1 MLFVV
6 FFVYFWANKK
16 DMPLSNIQG
25 VTTFNLNASPKTL
38 QFEDTT
44 DYAGQGVNIA
54 NAVGC
59 LTLTGPTGVFHN
71 NTDFNNPDIV
81 PDVDPEFFKNLPLN
95 NQGNVVQ
102 GDYSVAY
109 RVKQTNEFIGSITGD
124 NTISIQGDYAAFF
137 PAGTLINVT
146 SGSSIGVYTSSGA
159 VFNNGETTITT
170 EEDNLVS
177 ENNVDFFT
185 VTYVNKTYNFN
196 FCYSTPTVEIE
207 ATVDCDCSKI
217 TSRDLTNYNITA
229 CGSTISPT
237 SIARVHTVSAP
248 NGQNGQPVAAPTITS
263 LMSAV
268 VTPIWT
274 GVWTSTVITQLT
286 YTLPSGLL
294 VNMEVAGQD
303 SYEASCAEGL
313 CCVFQCM
320 ANLRNT
326 YESFLTTNPTRAQE
340 YFTKLFSMT
349 TAWMLYSAASNCG
362 DFANKKKYL
371 NEIID
376 IAKSY
381 NCDCCGES
389 DKFPVE
395 IIPVCGAVSGGNGN
409 TVVVDTCGNGIIVSV
424 NTVGTTTTYQVCLD
438 LDVLNQN
445 IANYITSNPGSLAG
459 LSDVTL
465 VGLNSGNV
473 LQWNGTEWVNSVLSL
488 SELFDVNIPSPTNG
502 QVLSFDTGS
511 GKWIATTL
519 PVVFQKAYTIDSFVT
534 TQTKTTSGAYTDL
547 DISLPLATGNN
558 PLSAD
563 GDVVEGETIFSVSGN
578 VNGSSLGFALNGTQ
592 IGTPQFVGGNVKNA
606 RQVRCFVRLTRVSAT
621 QIHYAVSSDIFEE
634 NETAATNHG
643 VFYFGTATVA
653 DITGTPLN
661 IAPFYG
667 LIPTGNAAS
676 CVYAT
681 YKSIKK

>member
-1 MLFVV
+1 
-6 FFVYFWANKK
+6 
-16 DMPLSNIQG
+16 MPLSNIQG

-38 QFEDTT
+38 KFEDTT

-109 RVKQTNEFIGSITGD
+109 RVRQTNEFNGDITGTD
-124 NTISIQGDYAAFF
+124 RIVLSGDLAAFF
-137 PAGTLINVT
+137 PAGTQITIT
-146 SGSSIGVYTSSGA
+146 SGGSQGVYTSAGSG
-159 VFNNGETTITT
+159 FGGGDTTIIL
-170 EEDNLVS
+170 EENTLTPETDI
-177 ENNVDFFT
+177 EFFT
-185 VTYVNKTYNFN
+185 LTYVNRTYNFN

-207 ATVDCDCSKI
+207 ATVDCDCSRI

-237 SIARVHTVSAP
+237 TISRVHTVSAP
-248 NGQNGQPVAAPTITS
+248 NGQDGQPVVSPTVTS
-263 LMSAV
+263 LMSATV
-268 VTPIWT
+268 SPIWT
-274 GVWTSTVITQLT
+274 GVWTSSVVTELT
-286 YTLPSGLL
+286 YTLPTGLL

-362 DFANKKKYL
+362 DLTNKRKYL
-371 NEIID
+371 NEIIE

-381 NCDCCGES
+381 DCDCCGES

-395 IIPVCGAVSGGNGN
+395 IIPVCGAVSGGSGN
-409 TVVVDTCGNGIIVSV
+409 TVVVDTCGNGVVVSV
-424 NTVGTTTTYQVCLD
+424 STVGTTTTYQVCLD
-438 LDVLNQN
+438 LNVLNAN
-445 IANYITSNPGSLAG
+445 ISSYITSNPGSLAG

-473 LQWNGTEWVNSVLSL
+473 LQWNGTTWVNTALTL
-488 SELFDVNIPSPTNG
+488 AELFDVNIPTPTDG
-502 QVLSFDTGS
+502 QVLSFDSGT
-511 GKWIATTL
+511 GKWVAITL
-519 PVVFQKAYTIDSFVT
+519 PVSFQKTYTIDSFVT
-534 TQTKTTSGAYTDL
+534 PQVRTTSGTYTDL
-547 DISLPLATGNN
+547 DVSLPLATGNN
-558 PLSAD
+558 PLSAN
-563 GDVVEGETIFSVSGN
+563 GDVVEGEAIFSVGSG

-653 DITGTPLN
+653 DITGTALN

-667 LIPTGNAAS
+667 VIPTGAAAS